1 MNRGGL
7 VWLVGGA
14 LALAGLVLFL
24 IDRFP
29 EAVAAEGDRRRLI
42 YLLVLLAALAVTQL
56 PRFRAGPW
64 RALRHAGIWIAVLF
78 VLVAAYSLR
87 DTLRDLGGRLAGE
100 LLPQRG
106 VAAGDGAVSFRARD
120 DGHFYVEAEVDGARL
135 LFLVDT
141 GASDVVLSRRDAARL
156 GFDPDRLAFTQV
168 YETANGAGR
177 GAPVRLG
184 AVAIGPIRLAGV
196 AASVNEAEMTY
207 SLLGM
212 SFLGRLGGYDVRG
225 DTLTLRR

>member
-7 VWLVGGA
+7 VWLVAGA
-14 LALAGLVLFL
+14 LALAGLVFFL
-24 IDRFP
+24 VVRFP
-29 EAVAAEGDRRRLI
+29 EAVAAEDDKRHLV
-42 YLLVLLAALAVTQL
+42 YLLVLLAAVAVGLL
-56 PRFRAGPW
+56 PRLKAKPR
-64 RALRHAGIWIAVLF
+64 RALRHAGIWIVVLF
-78 VLVAAYSLR
+78 ALVVAYSLR
-87 DTLRDLGGRLAGE
+87 ETLRDLGGRLAGE

-120 DGHFYVEAEVDGARL
+120 DGHFYVEAAVDGERL

-156 GFDPDRLAFTQV
+156 CFDPDRLAFTRV

-177 GAPVRLG
+177 GAPVRLRE
-184 AVAIGPIRLAGV
+184 VAIGPIRLGDV
-196 AASVNEAEMTY
+196 AASVNEAEMTH

-212 SFLGRLGGYDVRG
+212 SFLGRLGGYDVSG
-225 DTLTLRR
+225 ETLTLRQ